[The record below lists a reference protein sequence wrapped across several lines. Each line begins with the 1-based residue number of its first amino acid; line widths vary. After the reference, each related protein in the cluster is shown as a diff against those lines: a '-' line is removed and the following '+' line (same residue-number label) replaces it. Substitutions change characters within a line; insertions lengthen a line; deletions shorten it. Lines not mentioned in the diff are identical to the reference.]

1 MKQVTPCAKDRF
13 VVSTLK
19 VVDYSIF
26 IIPLAKGTL
35 MVLTMV

>member
-1 MKQVTPCAKDRF
+1 VKQVIPCAKDRF

-26 IIPLAKGTL
+26 IIPSAKGTL
-35 MVLTMV
+35 MVMTMV

>member
-1 MKQVTPCAKDRF
+1 MKQVIPCAKDRF

-26 IIPLAKGTL
+26 NTPLAKGTL
-35 MVLTMV
+35 MVMTMV